1 MSSLLEELGVVTTDA
16 IKLLVDN
23 KSAIDLAKNPVSP
36 GHSKHIETKFHF
48 LRDQVTKRKIKL
60 VLYKTKIQLA
70 NIFTKA
76 LKIDK
81 FKELRMMMNILEL

>member
-16 IKLLVDN
+16 VKLLVDS
-23 KSAIDLAKNPVSP
+23 KSTIDLAKNSVSH
-36 GHSKHIETKFHF
+36 GRSKHIETKFHF
-48 LRDQVTKRKIKL
+48 LRYQVTKRKIKL